1 MSDDPSPDDSQ
12 VKAFGQ
18 SVSLRGLIAAFC
30 VIALCV
36 NSAMH
41 PELYSPSFKEMVTAV
56 IFFYFGSVTRK

>member
-1 MSDDPSPDDSQ
+1 MSDDPSPEESQ

-30 VIALCV
+30 VIALCI
-36 NSAMH
+36 NSALF
-41 PELYSPSFKEMVTAV
+41 PELYAPSFKEMVTAV

>member
-1 MSDDPSPDDSQ
+1 MSDNPAPEESQ

-30 VIALCV
+30 VIALCI
-36 NSAMH
+36 NSAVY
-41 PELYSPSFKEMVTAV
+41 PDLYSPSFKEMVTAV